1 MSGKSSDISESGRP
15 QRHRSHIEQVIS
27 IQPLTEHDCFTSGS
41 NLICPPWA
49 RGVYGG
55 QIMAQALLAGYET
68 VTAEFMVHSIH
79 GHFLKAAQSDI
90 SVIYRVERVRD
101 TRSFATRMIRAM
113 QGDILVFYST
123 VSFAKSH
130 VLQQDKC
137 VIRHSASYPQG
148 EKPPSSP
155 LVQSAA
161 GQAGPDQPCD
171 CVRLASRMNHSAS
184 PSDKRFYQ
192 WVRARGPI
200 AMLSLKAAENED
212 GRSYNSRSLGTI
224 SENTA
229 DVKNDQHYRNHHAH
243 AAALLYMSDNYFPAT
258 CFRAHNA
265 SRFSNPTSDHLGSS
279 PIGHRANE
287 LDSAERTLHALASE
301 ELEDNEGASEE
312 GGHVTMAASMDH
324 TVYFHNLHQLRT
336 DDWMLVEM
344 ESPWAGDER
353 GLVVSRIWSHDGT
366 LAATCFQEG
375 LVRLAQPPHSSR
387 L

>member
-1 MSGKSSDISESGRP
+1 MSGKSSDSSESGRP

-27 IQPLTEHDCFTSGS
+27 IQPSTEHHCFTGGS
-41 NLICPPWA
+41 NLNCPPWA

-68 VTAEFMVHSIH
+68 VTTEFMVHSIH
-79 GHFLKAAQSDI
+79 GHFLKAAQPDI

-101 TRSFATRMIRAM
+101 TRSFATRMIRAL

-123 VSFAKSH
+123 ASFAKSH
-130 VLQQDKC
+130 VLQEDKC
-137 VIRHSASYPQG
+137 VLRHSASYPQG
-148 EKPPSSP
+148 EKPPSGP

-171 CVRLASRMNHSAS
+171 CVRLASTMNSSAS
-184 PSDKRFYQ
+184 PSEKRFCQ
-192 WVRARGPI
+192 WVRARGRI
-200 AMLSLKAAENED
+200 AMSPLKAAENED
-212 GRSYNSRSLGTI
+212 GRSYNSRS
-224 SENTA
+224 SEDTS
-229 DVKNDQHYRNHHAH
+229 DIKNDQHHSNHHAH
-243 AAALLYMSDNYFPAT
+243 AAALLYMSDNYFLAT

-279 PIGHRANE
+279 AIGHQANE

-301 ELEDNEGASEE
+301 ELEGNEGASKD

-375 LVRLAQPPHSSR
+375 LIRLAQPPHLSR